1 MRGRIGF
8 RNPLRADGRFA
19 RTGRARYVLLTAT
32 VATLLWSVALSFVI
46 AKVVHAVTGLRVGA
60 EAEEQGLD
68 LRIHGERGYNM

>member
-1 MRGRIGF
+1 
-8 RNPLRADGRFA
+8 
-19 RTGRARYVLLTAT
+19 
-32 VATLLWSVALSFVI
+32 VALSFVS